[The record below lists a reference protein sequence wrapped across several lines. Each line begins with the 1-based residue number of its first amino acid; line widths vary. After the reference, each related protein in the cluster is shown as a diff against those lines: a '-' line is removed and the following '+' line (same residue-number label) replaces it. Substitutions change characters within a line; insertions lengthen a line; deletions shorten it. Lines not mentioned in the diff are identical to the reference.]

1 MRRHPIAPSS
11 ASHHRPDPSPPRT
24 SGLPLTGARWV
35 PLEAARGRPGWDIP
49 GRDEPAQPWAAVRR
63 RCRVAT
69 CRDRGWRRDWKRRR
83 HGRLGDAELVDS
95 RRRLRWG
102 WRGELRLIE
111 DDLVGDVGA
120 LPLVVER
127 EGAPARGPG
136 ARELEARRLQG
147 RRGVLRRRRG
157 GLASRE
163 VDDAASSIGRS
174 YATATTTARTAHW
187 SKQSLKELFTEKTTE
202 LKHFR

>member
-1 MRRHPIAPSS
+1 MHRRQGRPPRRRADAPPPRRAVLQSPATAGDAPRPLHPDPARL
-11 ASHHRPDPSPPRT
+11 RPDLPLPPF
-24 SGLPLTGARWV
+24 SCSGLAGLGLPLAGARWA
-35 PLEAARGRPGWDIP
+35 PLEAARGRPGWDMP

-69 CRDRGWRRDWKRRR
+69 CRDRGWRRDWERRR

-136 ARELEARRLQG
+136 ARELEAWRLQG
-147 RRGVLRRRRG
+147 RWGVLRRRRRVRG
-157 GLASRE
+157 
-163 VDDAASSIGRS
+163 
-174 YATATTTARTAHW
+174 
-187 SKQSLKELFTEKTTE
+187 
-202 LKHFR
+202 